1 MANVPIIDWWKDG
14 GSNPSPIEILT
25 RIYDSK
31 FTLLLRSLRPERQGR
46 SVKTDRLPVRR
57 R

>member
-14 GSNPSPIEILT
+14 GANPSPIEILT

-31 FTLLLRSLRPERQGR
+31 FTLPPRSLRTERLGR
-46 SVKTDRLPVRR
+46 SVKTDRLPVRHR
-57 R
+57 

>member
-14 GSNPSPIEILT
+14 GANPSPIEILT

-31 FTLLLRSLRPERQGR
+31 FTLPPQI
-46 SVKTDRLPVRR
+46 
-57 R
+57 